1 MRAVAIVRV
10 IAWHAFGVAWIT
22 YVVAAMP
29 AMFFVTGSLLAK
41 SFGRRPETTV
51 LVDRFRRLLVPLWA
65 FGLVAWGVMA
75 VGAWQT
81 GTGLPLHRAVTWI
94 LPLADPMG
102 TGWEGGWLSSHLWY
116 LRTVVWLLLAAPLLL
131 RALRRWPALTLLVPV
146 AAVFWLD
153 LVTREAGALP
163 VSHRLA
169 WGAGDLALYSVFLM
183 AGFLH
188 RDGALRA
195 VTRRAWVLVALLCAI
210 GAVAWRVTQPVPLG
224 VVNNSHPLHLFVG
237 AGWLALAL
245 AAQLPLARLGA
256 SRLVRGPIRAV
267 GARALTIYLWH
278 TAAIIVAVNVL
289 EARDVRGAVAYPV
302 ALAVLT
308 AIGILVAV
316 HLFGWIENLAARRRR
331 APAATPAVRRSGRVA
346 RPAVAA
352 LALAALACAALIPPR
367 GTPGGVSDAAAAT
380 RPNRRP
386 PIPSQPP
393 PAPTFAAADPAAEP
407 SRTAPLTAV
416 TERRLFDRLDELLGA
431 WAERTG
437 VEGALVGVAGP
448 TLRWGGATGSRPDTG
463 APVTADDRIDLASL
477 TKLFTGALVHRFADE
492 GRIDLGSPV
501 PPLASLPNFPYDLGI
516 TVEQLLS
523 HTSGLVNY
531 LETEAYTA
539 NPEAVHDPVS
549 GVMASVAHPLAHD
562 PGNAYLYSS
571 TNYLVLGLLLE
582 DLTGRRLSNLFRDIY
597 FDPLGMRDT
606 VHLAPAPSWPRGGTA
621 GIETRL
627 PDLLKAG
634 QAILRDHVGLSD
646 AEFATMTAIDLN
658 SGFGPGTFG
667 FCPCRVDKDGDRRF
681 FGVGYYGATTLLAH
695 APALNLT
702 VAVDLVD
709 SLGHNGGYD
718 AVFTLFEMLEEMA
731 ASS

>member
-1 MRAVAIVRV
+1 VRV

-41 SFGRRPETTV
+41 SFGRRSARTV

-65 FGLVAWGVMA
+65 FGLVAWAVMA

-94 LPLADPMG
+94 LPLADPVG
-102 TGWEGGWLSSHLWY
+102 TAWEGGWLSSHLWY

-131 RALRRWPALTLLVPV
+131 RALRRFPVLTLLAPI

-153 LVTREAGALP
+153 VVTRRPGGLP
-163 VSHRLA
+163 FHTTVSYRLA

-195 VTRRAWVLVALLCAI
+195 ITRRAWLALAVLCAI
-210 GAVAWRVTQPVPLG
+210 AAVAWRFTQPVPLG
-224 VVNNSHPLHLFVG
+224 VVNNSHPMHLFVG

-245 AAQLPLARLGA
+245 AAQRPLARLGA
-256 SRLVRGPIRAV
+256 SRFARVPIRAV

-278 TAAIIVAVNVL
+278 TAAIIVAVNLL
-289 EARDVRGAVAYPV
+289 EVRNVGGPVAYPV
-302 ALAVLT
+302 GLAVLT
-308 AIGILVAV
+308 GAGIYVAV
-316 HLFGWIENLAARRRR
+316 HLFGWIEDLAAGRRRSR
-331 APAATPAVRRSGRVA
+331 AAAPALRRPRSVI
-346 RPAVAA
+346 PAVAS
-352 LALAALACAALIPPR
+352 LALAAVAGAVLLSPHVRPA
-367 GTPGGVSDAAAAT
+367 GVSEAAAVS
-380 RPNRRP
+380 RSNRRP

-393 PAPTFAAADPAAEP
+393 PAPTFAAADPAAVP
-407 SRTAPLTAV
+407 AQPAPV
-416 TERRLFDRLDELLGA
+416 TPQTEGKVFDRLDELLVA
-431 WAERTG
+431 WAERTA
-437 VEGALVGVAGP
+437 VEGAMVGVAGP
-448 TLRWGGATGSRPDTG
+448 TLRWTGATGSRPDTG
-463 APVTADDRIDLASL
+463 VSVSADDRIDLASL
-477 TKLFTGALVHRFADE
+477 TKLFTAALVHRFADD
-492 GRIDLGSPV
+492 GRIDLASPV
-501 PPLASLPNFPYDLGI
+501 PVLASLPYFPYNLGI

-523 HTSGLVNY
+523 HTSGLINY
-531 LETEAYTA
+531 LETDAYA
-539 NPEAVHDPVS
+539 ADPDAVHDPVS
-549 GVMASVAHPLAHD
+549 GVMASVAHPLADD
-562 PGNAYLYSS
+562 PGKAHLYSS
-571 TNYLVLGLLLE
+571 TNYLLLGLLLE
-582 DLTGRRLSNLFRDIY
+582 DLTGRRLSDLFRDIY
-597 FDPLGMRDT
+597 FNPLGMRDT
-606 VHLAPAPSWPRGGTA
+606 THRAPAPTSPRGGTA

-634 QAILRDHVGLSD
+634 QAILRDHVGLSV
-646 AEFATMTAIDLN
+646 AAFAAMTAIDLD

-667 FCPCRVDKDGDRRF
+667 FCPCHIDDAGARRF

-702 VAVDLVD
+702 IAVDLVD

-718 AVFTLFEMLEEMA
+718 TVFTLFEMLEEMA
-731 ASS
+731 ASP